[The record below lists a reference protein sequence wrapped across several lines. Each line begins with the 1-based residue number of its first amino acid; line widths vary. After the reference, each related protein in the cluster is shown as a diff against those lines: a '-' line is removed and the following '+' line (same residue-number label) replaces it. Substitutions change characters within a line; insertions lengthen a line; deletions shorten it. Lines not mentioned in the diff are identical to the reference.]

1 VNYTFDFA
9 APVTLMPGNDRLSV
23 DFGDGTT
30 FGSGYKVYVNGNV
43 TGVVTKVDEHL
54 SFAVPAGCGIIMA
67 GSNVTILVTKVVNP
81 ADGDYTACLDYQL
94 VCCAEEPFCCV
105 DYTIMP
111 DISTYTLAL
120 NFSDTYPGI
129 AYDFVPPFKACGQN
143 DTDQDFDTT
152 PLFDVWYTMFDI
164 VIEVD
169 VPGCAVPC
177 ENATLL
183 FTVSGFPSAAASVN
197 LSIESEWFTLNSTS
211 ASGNVTPVA
220 LNETLDT
227 VLDAMLHFNEVGT
240 YTICFEVICEGGDDW
255 TGTCPVCIAP
265 GEDITVVPEKCY
277 EFEVHQWK
285 DAFKIELDE
294 KWNLISL
301 PLVPF
306 DPDIEV
312 ILASLSAA
320 GMADLISIWN
330 YDCVTPEW
338 LCYTPDGGVDTLFEI
353 VDGKSYWFRMDYP
366 IDGTYGLWVWGTEF
380 PEPYG
385 PPAEYAVCEGWNMF
399 GFTSLDPAIQQQ
411 QYLWNWYGLGWQ
423 PAPIVYGWTNAG
435 DWNTQG
441 WDLIMPAD
449 NLVPGQGYFGAFP
462 TAGSIFQYVP

>member
-1 VNYTFDFA
+1 VRKLLSIVIALGLVLTLGVMATPAAGQPGDADPAGCATMNATDWCEGATSVNYTFDFA

-81 ADGDYTACLDYQL
+81 EDGDYTACLDYQL
-94 VCCAEEPFCCV
+94 VCCAEETWCCV

-111 DISTYTLAL
+111 QFSTYTLAL
-120 NFSDTYPGI
+120 NFSPTYDGI
-129 AYDFVPPFKACGQN
+129 AYDFVPPFKACGQADN
-143 DTDQDFDTT
+143 VTT
-152 PLFDVWYTMFDI
+152 NETFNTTLIDGLWYTQFTVDI
-164 VIEVD
+164 LVD
-169 VPGCAVPC
+169 VPGCLVPC
-177 ENATLL
+177 ENATLV
-183 FTVSGFPSAAASVN
+183 FHASGFPSATATISFG
-197 LSIESEWFTLNSTS
+197 IDGDWFTLNSTVS
-211 ASGNVTPVA
+211 SGNITPVA

-227 VLDAMLHFNEVGT
+227 ILPALLHFSEVGT
-240 YTICFEVICEGGDDW
+240 YTLCFELICEGGDDW
-255 TGTCPVCIAP
+255 TGTCPICVAP
-265 GEDITVVPEKCY
+265 GEDIIVIPETCY

-285 DAFKIELDE
+285 DAFKIVLDE

-306 DPDIEV
+306 DSDIEV

-320 GMADLISIWN
+320 GMADLISIWH
-330 YDCVTPEW
+330 YDCATPEW

-366 IDGTYGLWVWGTEF
+366 IDVPTVCGYGALSSPSLTDLRRNTLFARAGTCLAS
-380 PEPYG
+380 
-385 PPAEYAVCEGWNMF
+385 PA
-399 GFTSLDPAIQQQ
+399 
-411 QYLWNWYGLGWQ
+411 
-423 PAPIVYGWTNAG
+423 
-435 DWNTQG
+435 
-441 WDLIMPAD
+441 
-449 NLVPGQGYFGAFP
+449 
-462 TAGSIFQYVP
+462 